1 LHNQLFLFVQASAG
15 ADEAGFP
22 DHFGRRQLGRR
33 HLREYL
39 PHVAAEGEL
48 QKQPDGRDQGSV
60 IPTVH
65 IMPAVPNR
73 TISPQKRR

>member
-1 LHNQLFLFVQASAG
+1 M
-15 ADEAGFP
+15 
-22 DHFGRRQLGRR
+22 GRRG
-33 HLREYL
+33 
-39 PHVAAEGEL
+39 PVTVCSGGM

-65 IMPAVPNR
+65 MMPAVPNR